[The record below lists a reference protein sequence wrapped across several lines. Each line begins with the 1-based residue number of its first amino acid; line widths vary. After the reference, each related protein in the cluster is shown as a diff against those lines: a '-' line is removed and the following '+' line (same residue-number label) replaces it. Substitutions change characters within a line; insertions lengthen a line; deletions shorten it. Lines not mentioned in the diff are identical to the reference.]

1 MRFNTSGSRAM
12 RVSPD
17 TERKSLEA
25 WDEAAIE
32 ARARSPGAPIG
43 GEILAGFALAVISL
57 RRL

>member
-1 MRFNTSGSRAM
+1 M

-17 TERKSLEA
+17 TERKSLET